1 MSPETLHTDALIVGN
16 GVSGLILH
24 YLLQR
29 KGIKSILLSK
39 SNNQQNLPL
48 AETLPPSTM
57 ELLEEIGLLNLFE
70 SQAKKTY
77 GYQSKWVGS
86 NIIDESFFLKS
97 TFGHGLKIDK
107 KKIVQSLKEQCNQI
121 IEINEVHIDSKT
133 NSSSNVLAKNNEN
146 KSLNIHTSSLIDATG
161 RKRHILKQAKI
172 KEISYDDTLAFLCY
186 IPKTGP
192 NLKYG
197 FLTEVFSKDSWGTV
211 SDLNET
217 TRIISLYTS
226 KENKLLP
233 LFKQYNE
240 WQNLLYKTDILK
252 HCLPKQG
259 NFKVYG
265 RQANSSIPEKITHNN
280 ILSIGDAALAFDPI
294 ASHGVSNAIYTAKE
308 AADSIE
314 NYLVNDHRSLVN
326 YEQKLY
332 SIFNEYISQ
341 KEKLYKMNFH
351 KLTT

>member
-1 MSPETLHTDALIVGN
+1 MGPETLHTDTLIVGN

-24 YLLQR
+24 YVLQR
-29 KGIKSILLSK
+29 KGINSILLSK
-39 SNNQQNLPL
+39 SKNQQNLPL
-48 AETLPPSTM
+48 AETLPPSTL
-57 ELLEEIGLLNLFE
+57 ELLEEIKLLRLFE
-70 SQAKKTY
+70 SKAKKTY
-77 GYQSKWVGS
+77 GYQSKWVGT

-97 TFGHGLKIDK
+97 KFGYGLKIDK
-107 KKIVQSLKEQCNQI
+107 KKVSQSLKEQCNQI
-121 IEINEVHIDSKT
+121 IEINEVNIDSRTKW
-133 NSSSNVLAKNNEN
+133 SSNIFVKNNEN
-146 KSLNIHTSSLIDATG
+146 KSLNIHTSLLIDATG
-161 RKRHILKQAKI
+161 RKRYILKQAKI

-186 IPKTGP
+186 VPKTGP

-197 FLTEVFSKDSWGTV
+197 FLTEVFSKNSWGTV

-226 KENKLLP
+226 KENKQIS
-233 LFKQYNE
+233 LFKQYNQ
-240 WQNLLYKTDILK
+240 WKNLLHKTDVLK
-252 HCLPKQG
+252 HCIPKQG

-308 AADSIE
+308 AAYSIE
-314 NYLVNDHRSLVN
+314 NYLANDHRSLVN

-341 KEKLYKMNFH
+341 KEKLYEMNFH
-351 KLTT
+351 KLTK

>member
-29 KGIKSILLSK
+29 KGINSILLSK

-48 AETLPPSTM
+48 AETLPPSTL

-86 NIIDESFFLKS
+86 NVIDESFFLKS
-97 TFGHGLKIDK
+97 KFGHGLKIDK
-107 KKIVQSLKEQCNQI
+107 KKVVQSLKEQCNQI
-121 IEINEVHIDSKT
+121 FEISKVHIDPRTESRSK
-133 NSSSNVLAKNNEN
+133 VFVKNNEN
-146 KSLNIHTSSLIDATG
+146 KSINIHTSLLIDATG

-172 KEISYDDTLAFLCY
+172 KEISYDHTLVFLCY
-186 IPKTGP
+186 VPKTGP

-226 KENKLLP
+226 KESKQIS
-233 LFKQYNE
+233 LFKQYIE
-240 WQNLLYKTDILK
+240 WENLLHKTNILK

-294 ASHGVSNAIYTAKE
+294 ASHGVSNAIYTATE
-308 AADSIE
+308 AACSIKNYLANDHNSLE
-314 NYLVNDHRSLVN
+314 NY
-326 YEQKLY
+326 EEKLY

-341 KEKLYKMNFH
+341 KEKLYKMNFL